1 MAEKMHNLEFDF
13 QEKKALR
20 ALVKEIELY
29 KLNNES
35 FKLPDSIEK
44 RYLEICKLYWRQL
57 ADEEYEATTF
67 HRLPIR

>member
-1 MAEKMHNLEFDF
+1 MAEQMHNLEFDF

-20 ALVKEIELY
+20 ALVKEIETY
-29 KLNNES
+29 KAKYEGYQ
-35 FKLPDSIEK
+35 LPDSIEQ